1 MTVNR
6 EVDRAWNSCRFQFPG
21 SEVITSIVLSFIDR
35 DIMKPGNSS
44 DSIKSFGARSLI
56 SSRPTNSGGGLP
68 ARGAYGLPGGS
79 TGWSEEILNKL
90 KATTNQVP
98 PFTPNRGNDQQGS
111 Y

>member
-44 DSIKSFGARSLI
+44 DSIKSFGGSFSYFVSTNQLWGRAP
-56 SSRPTNSGGGLP
+56 RPWGVWI
-68 ARGAYGLPGGS
+68 
-79 TGWSEEILNKL
+79 TGWVHRLVGGDS
-90 KATTNQVP
+90 
-98 PFTPNRGNDQQGS
+98 
-111 Y
+111 